1 VAQLKRRLR
10 RIDALAI
17 ALGTVIGIGVFR
29 NTGVVLRGTDGFAGA
44 TLLWLVSGVLVL
56 GGAVLYADLSSR
68 VPEAGGPYAYVR
80 VAFGGPAAFAYGW
93 MNAGVA
99 IPARQA
105 STAAITGELLS
116 AWIPLSP
123 RVLAVSLYLTLA
135 AIHLCGVRAGA
146 IAQRI
151 FTAGKLGTVMLV
163 VVLSIALGMMGQAGQ
178 VGQMGAMGA
187 TGAPAIDVPAASFA
201 LALSAVWYTYLGW
214 QDVVLLAEE
223 LHEPRRDLPVVL
235 IGTVLLT
242 MVLFVTLHVA
252 VFWGLGGSAEAY
264 DRLPALHVAERMLG
278 NFGDNLLRVLMVASL
293 IGVTAGGLLVR
304 PRIGM
309 ALARDGL
316 GPSALTRV
324 SRVGTPYWALGVQ
337 VTISVALIRTGTYV
351 KLLELISFAMGVLGL
366 FEIASYFVVRKKR
379 PELPTSRFH
388 PWAPLAFLIMSGA
401 LCVLSGHDHPMGIV
415 MSFGILALITTVYA
429 VARPRLIPAEP
440 TVLLP
445 DLPEARARAG
455 TPRPDAET

>member
-1 VAQLKRRLR
+1 MVPLQRRLY

-29 NTGVVLRGTDGFAGA
+29 NTGMVLRGAGGFTGA
-44 TLLWLVSGVLVL
+44 TVLWLVSGVLVL
-56 GGAVLYADLSSR
+56 GGAVLYADLSGR

-80 VAFGGPAAFAYGW
+80 VAFGGKAAFAYGW
-93 MNAGVA
+93 LNAGVV

-116 AWIPLSP
+116 KWIPLSP
-123 RVLAVSLYLTLA
+123 RAVALSVYLLLA
-135 AIHLCGVRAGA
+135 AIHLFGVRAGA

-151 FTAGKLGTVMLV
+151 FTAGKLLTVMLV
-163 VVLSIALGMMGQAGQ
+163 VVLAVTL
-178 VGQMGAMGA
+178 GAMGSEL
-187 TGAPAIDVPAASFA
+187 TGEPASPTALPAVTFG

-223 LHEPRRDLPVVL
+223 LYQPRRDLPVVM
-235 IGTVLLT
+235 IGTVLLV
-242 MVLFVTLHVA
+242 MVAFTALHAA
-252 VFWGLGGSAEAY
+252 VYWGLGGGAEAY
-264 DRLPALHVAERMLG
+264 DMEYPALHVASRMLDG
-278 NFGDNLLRVLMVASL
+278 FGDNLLRMLMISSL

-316 GPSALTRV
+316 GPAPLTRV
-324 SRVGTPYWALGVQ
+324 SRVGTPY
-337 VTISVALIRTGTYV
+337 VALALQVAITVGLIATGSYV
-351 KLLELISFAMGVLGL
+351 KLLELIGFTMGMLGL
-366 FEIASYFVVRKKR
+366 FEIASYFVVRRKR
-379 PELPTSRFH
+379 PELPTSRLH

-401 LCVLSGHDHPMGIV
+401 LCVLSGRDHPWGIV
-415 MSFGILALITTVYA
+415 TAFGILIAITLVYA
-429 VARPRLIPAEP
+429 AARPKLIPAETAP
-440 TVLLP
+440 VSP
-445 DLPEARARAG
+445 DLPEARARGG

>member
-1 VAQLKRRLR
+1 VVPLQRRLH
-10 RIDALAI
+10 RIDALAL

-29 NTGVVLRGTDGFAGA
+29 NTGMVLRGAGGFGGA
-44 TLLWLVSGVLVL
+44 TLLWLVSGMLVL

-80 VAFGGPAAFAYGW
+80 VAFGGKAAFAYGW

-105 STAAITGELLS
+105 STAAITGELLA
-116 AWIPLSP
+116 AWIPLHA
-123 RVLAVSLYLTLA
+123 RTLALTLYLVLAV
-135 AIHLCGVRAGA
+135 IHLFGVRAGA

-151 FTAGKLGTVMLV
+151 FTAGKLLTVMLV
-163 VVLSIALGMMGQAGQ
+163 VVLAVAL
-178 VGQMGAMGA
+178 GAMG
-187 TGAPAIDVPAASFA
+187 TGMTGEPAGAAAVPAVTFG

-214 QDVVLLAEE
+214 QDAVLLAEE
-223 LHEPRRDLPVVL
+223 LHEPRRDLPVVM

-242 MVLFVTLHVA
+242 TVIFTALHA
-252 VFWGLGGSAEAY
+252 TVFWGLGGGAEAY
-264 DRLPALHVAERMLG
+264 DMQYPALHVASRMLG
-278 NFGDNLLRVLMVASL
+278 GFGDNLLRVLMVASL

-316 GPSALTRV
+316 GPAPLTRV
-324 SRVGTPYWALGVQ
+324 SRLGTPY
-337 VTISVALIRTGTYV
+337 VALALQVVISAGLIWTGSYI

-366 FEIASYFVVRKKR
+366 FEIASYFVVRRKR
-379 PELPTSRFH
+379 PELPTSRLH

-401 LCVLSGHDHPMGIV
+401 LCVLSGRDHPMGIV
-415 MSFGILALITTVYA
+415 TAFAILLAISVVYA
-429 VARPRLIPAEP
+429 VARPRLIPAEDAP
-440 TVLLP
+440 APP

>member
-1 VAQLKRRLR
+1 MVPLQRRLY

-29 NTGVVLRGTDGFAGA
+29 NTGMVLRGTGSFTGA

-56 GGAVLYADLSSR
+56 GGAVLYADLSGR

-80 VAFGGPAAFAYGW
+80 VAFGGKAAFAYGW

-116 AWIPLSP
+116 KWIPLSP
-123 RVLAVSLYLTLA
+123 RMLALALYLLLAV
-135 AIHLCGVRAGA
+135 IHLFGVRAGA

-151 FTAGKLGTVMLV
+151 FTAGKLLTVMLV
-163 VVLSIALGMMGQAGQ
+163 VVLAVTL
-178 VGQMGAMGA
+178 GAMGPDLA
-187 TGAPAIDVPAASFA
+187 GEPAGPTALPAVSFG

-223 LHEPRRDLPVVL
+223 LYEPRRDLPVVM

-242 MVLFVTLHVA
+242 TVIFTALHVT
-252 VFWGLGGSAEAY
+252 VFWGLGGGAEAY
-264 DRLPALHVAERMLG
+264 DMEYPALHVASRMLDG
-278 NFGDNLLRVLMVASL
+278 FGDNLLRVLMISSL

-316 GPSALTRV
+316 GPAPLTRV
-324 SRVGTPYWALGVQ
+324 SRAGTPYVALALQ
-337 VTISVALIRTGTYV
+337 VAISVGLIATGSYV
-351 KLLELISFAMGVLGL
+351 KLLELISFAMGLLGM
-366 FEIASYFVVRKKR
+366 FEIASYFVVRRKR
-379 PELPTSRFH
+379 PELPTSRLH
-388 PWAPLAFLIMSGA
+388 PWAPLAFLIMSSA
-401 LCVLSGHDHPMGIV
+401 LCVLSGWDHPMGIV
-415 MSFGILALITTVYA
+415 TSLGILLAIAIVYA
-429 VARPRLIPAEP
+429 AARPKLIPAEAAP
-440 TVLLP
+440 ATP
-445 DLPEARARAG
+445 GLPEARARAG

>member
-1 VAQLKRRLR
+1 MVPLQRRLH

-29 NTGVVLRGTDGFAGA
+29 NTGVVLRGAGGFGGA

-80 VAFGGPAAFAYGW
+80 VAFGGKAAFAYGW

-116 AWIPLSP
+116 AWIPLSA
-123 RVLAVSLYLTLA
+123 RTLALTLYLVLAV
-135 AIHLCGVRAGA
+135 IHLFGVRAGA

-151 FTAGKLGTVMLV
+151 FTAGKLLAVMLV
-163 VVLSIALGMMGQAGQ
+163 VVLAITL
-178 VGQMGAMGA
+178 GAMGTGM
-187 TGAPAIDVPAASFA
+187 TGAPAGPAGVQSVSFG

-223 LHEPRRDLPVVL
+223 LHEPQRDLPVVL

-242 MVLFVTLHVA
+242 MVLFTALHVT
-252 VFWGLGGSAEAY
+252 VFWGLGGGAEAY
-264 DRLPALHVAERMLG
+264 DTLPALHVASRMLDG
-278 NFGDNLLRVLMVASL
+278 FGDNLLRVLMVSSL

-316 GPSALTRV
+316 GPAALTRV
-324 SRVGTPYWALGVQ
+324 SRVGTPYVALGLQ
-337 VTISVALIRTGTYV
+337 VAISVVLIWTGSYV
-351 KLLELISFAMGVLGL
+351 RLLELISFAMGVLGL

-379 PELPTSRFH
+379 PALPTSRLH

-401 LCVLSGHDHPMGIV
+401 LCVLSGWDHPRGVLTAFAIMVSIGGIYV
-415 MSFGILALITTVYA
+415 A
-429 VARPRLIPAEP
+429 ARPRMIPAEP
-440 TVLLP
+440 IAPAML

>member
-1 VAQLKRRLR
+1 VPLQRRLY

-29 NTGVVLRGTDGFAGA
+29 NTGLVLRGAGGFGGA

-56 GGAVLYADLSSR
+56 GGAVLYADLSGR

-80 VAFGGPAAFAYGW
+80 VAFGGTAAFGYGW

-123 RVLAVSLYLTLA
+123 RVLALSLYLVLA
-135 AIHLCGVRAGA
+135 AIHLFGVRTGA

-151 FTAGKLGTVMLV
+151 LTTGKLLTVMLV
-163 VVLSIALGMMGQAGQ
+163 VVLAVTL
-178 VGQMGAMGA
+178 GAMG
-187 TGAPAIDVPAASFA
+187 TGMTGGPAGAAAVPAVSFG

-223 LHEPRRDLPVVL
+223 LYEPRRDLPVVM

-242 MVLFVTLHVA
+242 TVIFTALHVT
-252 VFWGLGGSAEAY
+252 VFWGLGGGAEAY
-264 DRLPALHVAERMLG
+264 DMQYPALHVAARMLDG
-278 NFGDNLLRVLMVASL
+278 FGDNLLRVLMVASL
-293 IGVTAGGLLVR
+293 VGVTAGGLLVR

-316 GPSALTRV
+316 GPAPLTRV
-324 SRVGTPYWALGVQ
+324 SRVGTPYVAMGLQ
-337 VTISVALIRTGTYV
+337 AAISVVLILTGSYV
-351 KLLELISFAMGVLGL
+351 KLLELIGFAMGVLGL
-366 FEIASYFVVRKKR
+366 LEIASYFVVRRKR
-379 PELPTSRFH
+379 PELPTSRLH

-401 LCVLSGHDHPMGIV
+401 LCVLPAWDHPIGV
-415 MSFGILALITTVYA
+415 LTSLAILAAIAIVYL
-429 VARPRLIPAEP
+429 VARPRLIPAEATP
-440 TVLLP
+440 VLS

-455 TPRPDAET
+455 APRPDAET

>member
-1 VAQLKRRLR
+1 VPLQRRLY

-17 ALGTVIGIGVFR
+17 ALSTVIGIGVFR
-29 NTGVVLRGTDGFAGA
+29 NTGMVLRGAGGFTGA

-56 GGAVLYADLSSR
+56 GGAVLYADLSGR

-80 VAFGGPAAFAYGW
+80 VAFGGKAAFAYGW

-105 STAAITGELLS
+105 STAAITGELL
-116 AWIPLSP
+116 AKWIPMSP
-123 RVLAVSLYLTLA
+123 RVLALTLYLALA
-135 AIHLCGVRAGA
+135 AIHLFGVRAGA

-151 FTAGKLGTVMLV
+151 FTVGKLLTIMLV
-163 VVLSIALGMMGQAGQ
+163 VVLAVALGVMGNG
-178 VGQMGAMGA
+178 M
-187 TGAPAIDVPAASFA
+187 TGESAPAAATMLPAATFG
-201 LALSAVWYTYLGW
+201 LALSAVWYAYLGW

-223 LHEPRRDLPVVL
+223 LYEPRRDLPVVM
-235 IGTVLLT
+235 IGTVLLV
-242 MVLFVTLHVA
+242 MVLFIALHATVY
-252 VFWGLGGSAEAY
+252 WGLGGGADAY
-264 DRLPALHVAERMLG
+264 ALFPALHVASRMLDG
-278 NFGDNLLRVLMVASL
+278 FGDNLLRVLMVLSL

-316 GPSALTRV
+316 GPAPLTRV
-324 SRVGTPYWALGVQ
+324 SRVGTPY
-337 VTISVALIRTGTYV
+337 VALALQVAISAALVATGSYD
-351 KLLELISFAMGVLGL
+351 KLLELISFTMGTLGL
-366 FEIASYFVVRKKR
+366 FEIASYFVVRRKR
-379 PELPTSRFH
+379 PELPTSRLH

-401 LCVLSGHDHPMGIV
+401 LCVLSGWDHPWGIV
-415 MSFGILALITTVYA
+415 TAFGILLAITIIYVIA
-429 VARPRLIPAEP
+429 QPRTIPAEAAP
-440 TVLLP
+440 IAP

>member
-1 VAQLKRRLR
+1 MVPLQRRLY
-10 RIDALAI
+10 RIDALAL

-29 NTGVVLRGTDGFAGA
+29 NTGMVLRGAGGFTGA
-44 TLLWLVSGVLVL
+44 TVLWLVSGVLVL
-56 GGAVLYADLSSR
+56 GGAVLYADLSGR

-80 VAFGGPAAFAYGW
+80 VAFGGKAAFAYGW

-116 AWIPLSP
+116 KWIPLSP
-123 RVLAVSLYLTLA
+123 RVVALSVYLALAV
-135 AIHLCGVRAGA
+135 IHLFGVRAGA

-151 FTAGKLGTVMLV
+151 FTTGKLLTVMLV
-163 VVLSIALGMMGQAGQ
+163 VVLAVTL
-178 VGQMGAMGA
+178 GAMGSELA
-187 TGAPAIDVPAASFA
+187 GEPASPTALPAVTFG

-223 LHEPRRDLPVVL
+223 LYQPRRDLPVVM
-235 IGTVLLT
+235 IGTVLLV
-242 MVLFVTLHVA
+242 MVVFTALHAA
-252 VFWGLGGSAEAY
+252 VFWGLGGGAEAY
-264 DRLPALHVAERMLG
+264 DMEYPALHVASRMLDG
-278 NFGDNLLRVLMVASL
+278 FGDNLLRVLMISSL

-316 GPSALTRV
+316 GPAPLTRV
-324 SRVGTPYWALGVQ
+324 SRVGTPY
-337 VTISVALIRTGTYV
+337 VALALQVAITVGLIATGSYV
-351 KLLELISFAMGVLGL
+351 KLLELISFTMGVLGL
-366 FEIASYFVVRKKR
+366 FEIASYFVVRRKR
-379 PELPTSRFH
+379 PELPTSRLH

-401 LCVLSGHDHPMGIV
+401 LCVLSGRDHPWGIV
-415 MSFGILALITTVYA
+415 TAFGILVAIAIVYA
-429 VARPRLIPAEP
+429 AARPRLIPAEAAP
-440 TVLLP
+440 VPP
-445 DLPEARARAG
+445 DLPEARARPG

>member
-1 VAQLKRRLR
+1 MVPLQRRLY
-10 RIDALAI
+10 RIDALAL

-29 NTGVVLRGTDGFAGA
+29 NTGMVLRGAGGFGGA

-56 GGAVLYADLSSR
+56 GGAVLYADLSGR

-80 VAFGGPAAFAYGW
+80 VAFGGKAAFAYGW

-116 AWIPLSP
+116 KWIPLSS
-123 RVLAVSLYLTLA
+123 RTLALTLYLALAV
-135 AIHLCGVRAGA
+135 IHLFGVRAGA
-146 IAQRI
+146 IAQRV
-151 FTAGKLGTVMLV
+151 FTTGKLLTVMLV
-163 VVLSIALGMMGQAGQ
+163 VVLAIALG
-178 VGQMGAMGA
+178 AMGSGP
-187 TGAPAIDVPAASFA
+187 TGETAGVPAVPAVSFG

-223 LHEPRRDLPVVL
+223 LHEPRRDLPVVM
-235 IGTVLLT
+235 IGTVLLV
-242 MVLFVTLHVA
+242 MVVFTALHAA
-252 VFWGLGGSAEAY
+252 VFWGLGGGAEAY
-264 DRLPALHVAERMLG
+264 DMEYPALHVASRMLDG
-278 NFGDNLLRVLMVASL
+278 FGDNLLRVLMVSSL

-316 GPSALTRV
+316 GPAPLTRV
-324 SRVGTPYWALGVQ
+324 SRLGTPYVALGLQ
-337 VTISVALIRTGTYV
+337 VAITVGLILTGSYV
-351 KLLELISFAMGVLGL
+351 KLLELISFAMGLLGL

-379 PELPTSRFH
+379 PELPTSRLH
-388 PWAPLAFLIMSGA
+388 PWAPMAFLIMSGA
-401 LCVLSGHDHPMGIV
+401 LCVLSGWDHPMGV
-415 MSFGILALITTVYA
+415 VTAFAILVAIALVYA
-429 VARPRLIPAEP
+429 AARPRMIRAEP
-440 TVLLP
+440 VAP

>member
-1 VAQLKRRLR
+1 MVPLQRRLY

-29 NTGVVLRGTDGFAGA
+29 NTGMVLRGAGGFAGA
-44 TLLWLVSGVLVL
+44 TVLWLVSGVLVL

-80 VAFGGPAAFAYGW
+80 VAFGGPPAFIYGW

-105 STAAITGELLS
+105 STAVITGELL
-116 AWIPLSP
+116 APWIPLSP
-123 RVLAVSLYLTLA
+123 RLLALSLYLVLA
-135 AIHLCGVRAGA
+135 AIHLFGVRAGA

-163 VVLSIALGMMGQAGQ
+163 VVLAITLGMMSSGGT
-178 VGQMGAMGA
+178 
-187 TGAPAIDVPAASFA
+187 TGAPTRSAAMPVASFG

-235 IGTVLLT
+235 IGTVLLV
-242 MVLFVTLHVA
+242 MVMFTGLHVA
-252 VFWGLGGSAEAY
+252 VYWGLGGGAEAY
-264 DRLPALHVAERMLG
+264 DALPALHVAERMLDG
-278 NFGDNLLRVLMVASL
+278 FGDNLLRVLMVASL

-316 GPSALTRV
+316 GPAPLTRV
-324 SRVGTPYWALGVQ
+324 SRFGTPYVALGLQ
-337 VTISVALIRTGTYV
+337 VAITVGLIMTGSYA

-366 FEIASYFVVRKKR
+366 FEIASYFVVRRKR
-379 PELPTSRFH
+379 PELPTRRLH
-388 PWAPLAFLIMSGA
+388 LWAPFAFLIMIGG
-401 LCVLSGHDHPMGIV
+401 LCVLSAWDHPMGV
-415 MSFGILALITTVYA
+415 VTSLGILAAIAIVYA
-429 VARPRLIPAEP
+429 IARPRMIPAEAAAIA
-440 TVLLP
+440 L

>member
-1 VAQLKRRLR
+1 MVPLQRRLH

-29 NTGVVLRGTDGFAGA
+29 NTGMVLRGAGGFGGA

-56 GGAVLYADLSSR
+56 GGAVLYADLSGR

-80 VAFGGPAAFAYGW
+80 VAFGGKAAFAYGW
-93 MNAGVA
+93 MTAGVA

-116 AWIPLSP
+116 KWLPVSATTLALT
-123 RVLAVSLYLTLA
+123 VYLLLAV
-135 AIHLCGVRAGA
+135 IHLFGVRAGA

-151 FTAGKLGTVMLV
+151 FTAGKLLTVMLV
-163 VVLSIALGMMGQAGQ
+163 VVLAVAL
-178 VGQMGAMGA
+178 GAMGTGMTGA
-187 TGAPAIDVPAASFA
+187 TAGAPAVPAVSFG

-223 LHEPRRDLPVVL
+223 LYEPRRDLPVVM
-235 IGTVLLT
+235 IGTVLLV
-242 MVLFVTLHVA
+242 MVVFTALHAA
-252 VFWGLGGSAEAY
+252 VFWGLGGGAEAY
-264 DRLPALHVAERMLG
+264 DMEYPALRVASRMLG
-278 NFGDNLLRVLMVASL
+278 GFGDDLLRVLMVSSL
-293 IGVTAGGLLVR
+293 VGVTAGGLLVR

-316 GPSALTRV
+316 GPAPLTRV
-324 SRVGTPYWALGVQ
+324 SRVGTPYVALGLQ
-337 VTISVALIRTGTYV
+337 VAISVGLILTGSYV

-379 PELPTSRFH
+379 PALPSSRLH
-388 PWAPLAFLIMSGA
+388 PWAPMAFLIMSGA
-401 LCVLSGHDHPMGIV
+401 LCVLSGWDHPMGV
-415 MSFGILALITTVYA
+415 VTAFAILGAIALVYA
-429 VARPRLIPAEP
+429 VARPRRIPAEAAP
-440 TVLLP
+440 VMP
-445 DLPEARARAG
+445 DLPAARARAG

>member
-1 VAQLKRRLR
+1 MPLQRRLY

-17 ALGTVIGIGVFR
+17 ALSTVIGIGVFR
-29 NTGVVLRGTDGFAGA
+29 NTGMVLRGAGGFTGA

-56 GGAVLYADLSSR
+56 GGAVLYADLSGR

-80 VAFGGPAAFAYGW
+80 VAFGGKAAFAYGW

-105 STAAITGELLS
+105 STAAITGELL
-116 AWIPLSP
+116 AKWIPMSP
-123 RVLAVSLYLTLA
+123 RVLALTLYLALA
-135 AIHLCGVRAGA
+135 AIHLFGVRAGA

-151 FTAGKLGTVMLV
+151 FTVGKLLTIMLV
-163 VVLSIALGMMGQAGQ
+163 VVLAVALGVMGNG
-178 VGQMGAMGA
+178 M
-187 TGAPAIDVPAASFA
+187 TGESAPAAATMLPAATFG
-201 LALSAVWYTYLGW
+201 LALSAVWYAYLGW

-223 LHEPRRDLPVVL
+223 LYEPRRDLPVVM
-235 IGTVLLT
+235 IGTVLLV
-242 MVLFVTLHVA
+242 MVLFIALHATVY
-252 VFWGLGGSAEAY
+252 WGLGGGADAY
-264 DRLPALHVAERMLG
+264 ALFPALHVASRMLDG
-278 NFGDNLLRVLMVASL
+278 FGDNLLRVLMVLSL

-316 GPSALTRV
+316 GPAPLTRV
-324 SRVGTPYWALGVQ
+324 SRVGTPY
-337 VTISVALIRTGTYV
+337 VALALQVAISAALVATGSYD
-351 KLLELISFAMGVLGL
+351 KLLELISFTMGTLGL
-366 FEIASYFVVRKKR
+366 FEIASYFVVRRKR
-379 PELPTSRFH
+379 PELPTSRLH

-401 LCVLSGHDHPMGIV
+401 LCVLSGWDHPWGIV
-415 MSFGILALITTVYA
+415 TAFGILLAITIIYVIA
-429 VARPRLIPAEP
+429 QPRTIPAEAAP
-440 TVLLP
+440 IAP

>member
-1 VAQLKRRLR
+1 MPLQRRLH

-29 NTGVVLRGTDGFAGA
+29 NTGMVLRGAGGFGGA

-56 GGAVLYADLSSR
+56 GGAVLYADLSGR

-80 VAFGGPAAFAYGW
+80 VAFGGKAAFAYGW

-116 AWIPLSP
+116 KWIPVSASTLALALYL
-123 RVLAVSLYLTLA
+123 VLAV
-135 AIHLCGVRAGA
+135 IHLFGVRAGA

-151 FTAGKLGTVMLV
+151 FTAGKLLTVMLV
-163 VVLSIALGMMGQAGQ
+163 VVLAVTL
-178 VGQMGAMGA
+178 GAMGTGM
-187 TGAPAIDVPAASFA
+187 TGAPAGPAGEPAVSFG

-223 LHEPRRDLPVVL
+223 LHEPRRDLPLVM
-235 IGTVLLT
+235 IGTVLLV
-242 MVLFVTLHVA
+242 MVVFTALHVA
-252 VFWGLGGSAEAY
+252 VFWGLGGGAEAY
-264 DRLPALHVAERMLG
+264 DMEYPALHVASRMLDG
-278 NFGDNLLRVLMVASL
+278 FGDNLLRVLMVSSL

-316 GPSALTRV
+316 GPAPLTRV
-324 SRVGTPYWALGVQ
+324 SRVGTPYVALGLQ
-337 VTISVALIRTGTYV
+337 VAITSGMILTGSYV

-379 PELPTSRFH
+379 PALPTSRLH
-388 PWAPLAFLIMSGA
+388 PWAPMAFLIMSGA
-401 LCVLSGHDHPMGIV
+401 LCVLSGWDHPMGV
-415 MSFGILALITTVYA
+415 VTAFAILIAIALIYA
-429 VARPRLIPAEP
+429 GTRPQLIPVEVAP
-440 TVLLP
+440 ATL
-445 DLPEARARAG
+445 DLPEARAREG

>member
-1 VAQLKRRLR
+1 MVPLQRRLY

-29 NTGVVLRGTDGFAGA
+29 NTGMVLRGTGGFAGA

-56 GGAVLYADLSSR
+56 GGAVLYADLSGR

-80 VAFGGPAAFAYGW
+80 VAFGGKAAFAYGW
-93 MNAGVA
+93 MNAGVT

-105 STAAITGELLS
+105 STAAITGELL
-116 AWIPLSP
+116 AKWIPLSP
-123 RVLAVSLYLTLA
+123 RALALTLYLVLAV
-135 AIHLCGVRAGA
+135 IHLFGVRAGA

-151 FTAGKLGTVMLV
+151 FTAGKLLTVMLV
-163 VVLSIALGMMGQAGQ
+163 VVLAVTL
-178 VGQMGAMGA
+178 GAMGTGA
-187 TGAPAIDVPAASFA
+187 TGEPAGAVVPAVSFG
-201 LALSAVWYTYLGW
+201 LALNAVWYTYLGW

-223 LHEPRRDLPVVL
+223 LYEPRRDLPVVM
-235 IGTVLLT
+235 IGTVLLV
-242 MVLFVTLHVA
+242 MVAFTALHVA

-264 DRLPALHVAERMLG
+264 DIGMNYPALHVASRMLDG
-278 NFGDNLLRVLMVASL
+278 FGDNLLSVLMVLSL

-316 GPSALTRV
+316 GPAPLTRV
-324 SRVGTPYWALGVQ
+324 SRVGTPY
-337 VTISVALIRTGTYV
+337 VALALQVAISAALIATVNYD
-351 KLLELISFAMGVLGL
+351 KLLELIGFTMGVLGL
-366 FEIASYFVVRKKR
+366 FEIASYFVVRRKR
-379 PELPTSRFH
+379 PELPTSRLH

-401 LCVLSGHDHPMGIV
+401 LCVLSGRDHPWGIV
-415 MSFGILALITTVYA
+415 TAFGILAAIALIYA
-429 VARPRLIPAEP
+429 IARPRMIPAEAAAIA
-440 TVLLP
+440 L

>member
-1 VAQLKRRLR
+1 VVPLQRRLY

-29 NTGVVLRGTDGFAGA
+29 NTGMVLRGTGGFTGA

-56 GGAVLYADLSSR
+56 GGAVLYADLSGR

-80 VAFGGPAAFAYGW
+80 VAFGGKAAFAYGW

-105 STAAITGELLS
+105 STAAITGELL
-116 AWIPLSP
+116 AKWIPLSP
-123 RVLAVSLYLTLA
+123 RTLALSLYLLLA
-135 AIHLCGVRAGA
+135 VIHLFGVRAGA

-151 FTAGKLGTVMLV
+151 FTAGKLLTVMLV
-163 VVLSIALGMMGQAGQ
+163 VVLAVTL
-178 VGQMGAMGA
+178 GAMGPDLA
-187 TGAPAIDVPAASFA
+187 GEPTGPTALPVVSFG

-223 LHEPRRDLPVVL
+223 LYEPRRDLPVVM
-235 IGTVLLT
+235 ISTVLLT
-242 MVLFVTLHVA
+242 TVIFTALHVT
-252 VFWGLGGSAEAY
+252 VFWGLGGGAEAY
-264 DRLPALHVAERMLG
+264 DVEYPALHVASRMLDG
-278 NFGDNLLRVLMVASL
+278 FGDNLLRVLMIASL
-293 IGVTAGGLLVR
+293 VGVTAGGLLVR

-316 GPSALTRV
+316 GPTPLTRV
-324 SRVGTPYWALGVQ
+324 SRAGTPYVALALQ
-337 VTISVALIRTGTYV
+337 VAISVVLISTGSYV
-351 KLLELISFAMGVLGL
+351 KLLELISFAMGLLGL
-366 FEIASYFVVRKKR
+366 FEIASYFVVRRKR
-379 PELPTSRFH
+379 PELPTSRLH

-401 LCVLSGHDHPMGIV
+401 LCVLSAWDHPMGV
-415 MSFGILALITTVYA
+415 VTSLGILAAIAVVYA
-429 VARPRLIPAEP
+429 AWRPKLIPAEAAP
-440 TVLLP
+440 AAP

>member
-1 VAQLKRRLR
+1 VVPLQRRLH

-29 NTGVVLRGTDGFAGA
+29 NTGVVLRGAGGFGSA
-44 TLLWLVSGVLVL
+44 TLLWMVSGVLVL
-56 GGAVLYADLSSR
+56 GGAVLYADLSGR

-80 VAFGGPAAFAYGW
+80 VAFGGKTAFAYGW

-105 STAAITGELLS
+105 STAMFTGELLS
-116 AWIPLSP
+116 KWIPLSP
-123 RVLAVSLYLTLA
+123 RALALTLYLLLAV
-135 AIHLCGVRAGA
+135 IHLFGVRAGA

-151 FTAGKLGTVMLV
+151 FTAGKLLTVMLV
-163 VVLSIALGMMGQAGQ
+163 VVLAITL
-178 VGQMGAMGA
+178 GAMGTEA
-187 TGAPAIDVPAASFA
+187 TGAPAGPDGVPVVSFA

-223 LHEPRRDLPVVL
+223 LYEPRRDLPVVM
-235 IGTVLLT
+235 IGTVLLV
-242 MVLFVTLHVA
+242 MVVFTALHVT
-252 VFWGLGGSAEAY
+252 VFWGLGGGAEAY
-264 DRLPALHVAERMLG
+264 DMEYPALHVASRMLG
-278 NFGDNLLRVLMVASL
+278 GFGDNLLRVLMVSSL

-316 GPSALTRV
+316 GPAPLTRV
-324 SRVGTPYWALGVQ
+324 SRLGTPYVALGLQ
-337 VTISVALIRTGTYV
+337 VAISVGLILTGSYV
-351 KLLELISFAMGVLGL
+351 KLLELISFAMGLLGL

-379 PELPTSRFH
+379 PELPTSRLH
-388 PWAPLAFLIMSGA
+388 PWAPMAFLIMSGA
-401 LCVLSGHDHPMGIV
+401 LCVLSGWDHPMGV
-415 MSFGILALITTVYA
+415 VTAFAILVAIALVYA
-429 VARPRLIPAEP
+429 AARPRMIRAEP
-440 TVLLP
+440 VAP